1 MMAPRFMRL
10 QKMVHP
16 GLACVTPLRDNKREG
31 ELMKR
36 HYYISDD
43 LDDLDHVEDE
53 LEKQGI
59 ATPQIHVL
67 SLDDAGVENRPHLNP
82 VEAVLKKDVVRG
94 TEFGALVGAICAA
107 LVLAGAYLAGLTE
120 SVGWM
125 PFAFLAVVV
134 LGFCTWEGG
143 LLGIQEPHQDFVRF
157 QKDLEAGRHVF
168 FVDVTSEQEAVL
180 AEIVGQHPGLQ
191 PAGSGQS
198 TPEVVVLAQKKFND
212 AMQVL
217 P

>member
-1 MMAPRFMRL
+1 
-10 QKMVHP
+10 
-16 GLACVTPLRDNKREG
+16 
-31 ELMKR
+31 MKR

-53 LEKQGI
+53 LERQGV

-67 SLDDAGVENRPHLNP
+67 SRDDAGVERRPHLHP

-94 TEFGALVGAICAA
+94 TEFGALSGAGGAA
-107 LVLAGAYLAGLTE
+107 VVTAFAYFSGLTAT
-120 SVGWM
+120 VGWV
-125 PFAFLAVVV
+125 PFAFLAIIV
-134 LGFCTWEGG
+134 LGFCAWAGG

-157 QKDLEAGRHVF
+157 QKDLDAGRHVF
-168 FVDVTSEQEAVL
+168 FVDVTSDQEAVL
-180 AEIVGQHPGLQ
+180 TDIIGQHPGLQ
-191 PAGSGQS
+191 PAGNGAA

-212 AMQVL
+212 VMQTL